1 MANASEIWCLLTSHG
16 KLERDRGVDLLKE
29 ICNSYNAKPDT
40 TIKSCILTSN
50 PPFDELL
57 RTTFEK
63 LVQYP
68 ICLNETPWE
77 TKIGILTGCQVL
89 YILKLS
95 GCFLKLP
102 CNAPTYKT
110 NSLVRS

>member
-16 KLERDRGVDLLKE
+16 KLERDRGVEILKE
-29 ICNSYNAKPDT
+29 ICNSYNINADSPIKPP
-40 TIKSCILTSN
+40 ILPSN

-57 RTTFEK
+57 STTFEK

-68 ICLNETPWE
+68 IYLNETPWE

-89 YILKLS
+89 YNLRLVWP
-95 GCFLKLP
+95 FLKIILLLI
-102 CNAPTYKT
+102 T
-110 NSLVRS
+110 N